1 MGPRL
6 SVQVAIGHGR
16 ADTFWLLAA
25 SLLRSLRRAAPHVAG
40 VSHRPYKVSNGD
52 FKAQHHQQKP
62 GQREHVEEA
71 IGSLLLAWWH
81 RREGQL
87 SVSRLGPGVVNIDPC
102 FWHPVVLCLHKEGT
116 ARACVGPFSSW
127 HPGCPSSDSVRD
139 SRPCRLS
146 PKCPESQKAFI
157 STQLYKLMPSAH
169 RASPSS
175 ISSPM

>member
-1 MGPRL
+1 MLLPSFSSFSLDFIPLCWSGFSALVSDGTGLGITARALVGPRL

-16 ADTFWLLAA
+16 ADVFWLLAA

-52 FKAQHHQQKP
+52 FKAQHRQQKP

-116 ARACVGPFSSW
+116 A
-127 HPGCPSSDSVRD
+127 
-139 SRPCRLS
+139 
-146 PKCPESQKAFI
+146 
-157 STQLYKLMPSAH
+157 
-169 RASPSS
+169 
-175 ISSPM
+175 